1 MLPQV
6 DVPLIEIELY
16 STKDIVNFRPF
27 LVKEEKMLVMASE
40 TNDIND
46 MMKAT
51 QQIVTNCSF
60 GKVDGDELPLF
71 ELQRIFLKLRSASI
85 SNAIELNMVC
95 GDCGTKYNHELNL
108 EDLELTTDEN
118 HVNPIKLADNLAVE
132 MKYPD
137 AKEMAELL
145 EGDDNE
151 SIYSLVAK
159 SIKTIYD
166 YDESIDCND
175 MAEVEMYQWIEN
187 LPATHFEKIR
197 EFFETM
203 PALEHLIEFKCVE
216 CGKENYLNLNGYVN
230 FFV

>member
-6 DVPLIEIELY
+6 DVPLIEIEMF

-51 QQIVTNCSF
+51 QQIITNCSF
-60 GKVDGDELPLF
+60 GKVEGDKLPLF
-71 ELQRIFLKLRSASI
+71 ELQYIFLKLRSASI
-85 SNAIELNMVC
+85 SNAIDLNMVC
-95 GDCGTKYNHELNL
+95 GDCGTQYNHQLNL
-108 EDLELTTDEN
+108 EDLELTLDED
-118 HVNPIKLADNLAVE
+118 HKNPIKLSKTMAVE

-137 AKEMAELL
+137 AKEMAKLL
-145 EGDDNE
+145 EGDNNE
-151 SIYSLVAK
+151 AIYALVAK

-166 YDESIDCND
+166 DDEVIECDEIS
-175 MAEVEMYQWIEN
+175 ETEMYQWVEN
-187 LPATHFEKIR
+187 LPATNFENIR

-203 PALEHLIEFKCVE
+203 PALEHLIEFKCAN

>member
-6 DVPLIEIELY
+6 DVPLIEIEMP
-16 STKDIVNFRPF
+16 STKDVFDFRPF

-40 TNDIND
+40 TNDIDD

-60 GKVDGDELPLF
+60 GKVDGEKLALF
-71 ELQRIFLKLRSASI
+71 ELQHVFLKLRSASI
-85 SNAIELNMVC
+85 SNFVDMNMVC
-95 GDCGTKYNHELNL
+95 GDCGTKYNHQL
-108 EDLELTTDEN
+108 DLESLEITYDEK
-118 HVNPIKLADNLAVE
+118 HVNPIKLSKSLAVE

-137 AKEMAELL
+137 AKEMSKLL

-151 SIYSLVAK
+151 SVYLLVAK
-159 SIKTIYD
+159 SIQTIYND
-166 YDESIDCND
+166 DEIIDCSE
-175 MAEVEMYQWIEN
+175 MSETEMYQWVEN
-187 LPATHFEKIR
+187 LPAIEFEKFR
-197 EFFETM
+197 TFFETM
-203 PALEHLIEFKCVE
+203 PALEHLIEFTCAD